1 MHKSQGD
8 GRFVDDAGRG
18 RTLMSKATPIEHIR
32 NVGVM
37 AHIDAGKTTVTE
49 RILFF
54 TGKRHK
60 LGEVHD
66 GEAKMD
72 WMIQEQERG
81 ITITSAATTTYW
93 RDHRINV
100 IDTPGHVD
108 FTAEVERSLRVL
120 DGTVALF
127 CAVGGV
133 QPQAETVWRQAD
145 KYGVPRIAFVNKMDR
160 TGADFGRVVEEIR
173 QELGANAVP
182 VVIPIGA
189 EGDFRGIVDLIDMK
203 AIYYDDAAA
212 GAAVREEPIPEDLLP
227 QARAAATLMLE
238 RVSEQDIH
246 LMEKFIEGVTPER
259 DEMVS
264 AIRRATIEGRFIPV
278 LCGAAFKNKGVRR
291 LLDAIVDF
299 LPSPVDLP
307 PVIGVG
313 SEADQELIR
322 HPRVDA
328 PLAALA
334 FKIQSDRHMGKLTYV
349 RVYSGVL
356 ENGAQIYNSS
366 VGKPQRVGRL
376 FEMHANDREPLDVL
390 RAGEV
395 GAVVGLAETLTG
407 HTLCSPSHR
416 IVLESIEFPAPVIG
430 VAVRAESR
438 DDRDK
443 LSHALHRLAEED
455 PTFVVRAN
463 QETSEVIISG
473 MGELHLEII
482 VDRLRREFGVG
493 VISDRPQVAY
503 RETILAPVDHEYK
516 HVKQT
521 GGRGQYAHMVFRIE
535 PTAPGS
541 GFQFE
546 DTVTGGKITREY
558 LAAIQRGIVEEMAA
572 GPYAGFPMVDILVT
586 VEDGSM
592 HEVDSSEQ
600 AFRTCGRMGFREA
613 CRAAG
618 LELLEPLMNVEVTA
632 PEEYT
637 GPITGNL
644 CSKRGRIA
652 GMESRANA
660 VILRAM
666 VPLAEMFGYA
676 SEVRNLTSGRGTFTM
691 QFEHYETVP
700 YSIAEQIVE
709 DRRAA
714 GKK

>member
-1 MHKSQGD
+1 
-8 GRFVDDAGRG
+8 
-18 RTLMSKATPIEHIR
+18 MSKATPIDHIR

-145 KYGVPRIAFVNKMDR
+145 KYGVPRIAFINKMDR

-189 EGDFRGIVDLIDMK
+189 EGEFRGIVDLIDMK

-212 GAAVREEPIPEDLLP
+212 GAAVREESIPEDLLP
-227 QARAAATLMLE
+227 QARAAAALMFE

-246 LMEKFIEGVTPER
+246 LMEKFIEGVAPER

-322 HPRVDA
+322 HPRIDA

-395 GAVVGLAETLTG
+395 GAVVGLGETLTG
-407 HTLCSPSHR
+407 HTLCSPNHR

-535 PTAPGS
+535 PTDPGS

-558 LAAIQRGIVEEMAA
+558 LAAIERGIVEEMAA

-618 LELLEPLMNVEVTA
+618 LELLEPIMNVEVTA

>member
-1 MHKSQGD
+1 
-8 GRFVDDAGRG
+8 
-18 RTLMSKATPIEHIR
+18 MSKATPIEHIR
-32 NVGVM
+32 NVGIM

-160 TGADFGRVVEEIR
+160 TGADFERVVEEIR

-212 GAAVREEPIPEDLLP
+212 GAAIREEPVPEDLLP
-227 QARAAATLMLE
+227 QARAAAALMLE

-259 DEMVS
+259 DEIVS

-322 HPRVDA
+322 HPRTDA

-356 ENGAQIYNSS
+356 ENGAQLYNSS

-376 FEMHANDREPLDVL
+376 FEMHANDREPIDVL

-395 GAVVGLAETLTG
+395 GAVVGLGETLTG
-407 HTLCSPSHR
+407 HTLCSPNHP

-482 VDRLRREFGVG
+482 IDRLRREFGVG

-535 PTAPGS
+535 PTDPGS

-613 CRAAG
+613 CRVAG
-618 LELLEPLMNVEVTA
+618 LELLEPIMNVEVTA
-632 PEEYT
+632 PEDHT

-644 CSKRGRIA
+644 CSKRGRIL

-714 GKK
+714 RK

>member
-1 MHKSQGD
+1 
-8 GRFVDDAGRG
+8 
-18 RTLMSKATPIEHIR
+18 MSKATPIEHIR

-145 KYGVPRIAFVNKMDR
+145 KYGVPRIAFINKMDR
-160 TGADFGRVVEEIR
+160 TGADFERVVEEIR

-203 AIYYDDAAA
+203 AIYYDDASA
-212 GAAVREEPIPEDLLP
+212 GAAVREEPVPEDLLP
-227 QARAAATLMLE
+227 QARAAAALMLE
-238 RVSEQDIH
+238 RVSEQDVH
-246 LMEKFIEGVTPER
+246 LMEKFIEGVPPER

-313 SEADQELIR
+313 LESDQELIR
-322 HPRVDA
+322 HPRSDA

-356 ENGAQIYNSS
+356 ENGAQLYNSS

-395 GAVVGLAETLTG
+395 GAVVGLGETLTG
-407 HTLCSPSHR
+407 HTLCSPNHP

-430 VAVRAESR
+430 VAVKAESR

-482 VDRLRREFGVG
+482 IDRLRREFGVG

-535 PTAPGS
+535 PTDPGS

-613 CRAAG
+613 CRMAG
-618 LELLEPLMNVEVTA
+618 LELLEPIMNVEVTA
-632 PEEYT
+632 PEEHT

-644 CSKRGRIA
+644 CSKRGRIL
-652 GMESRANA
+652 GLESRANA

>member
-1 MHKSQGD
+1 
-8 GRFVDDAGRG
+8 
-18 RTLMSKATPIEHIR
+18 MSKATPIEHIR
-32 NVGVM
+32 NVGIM

-120 DGTVALF
+120 DGTAALF

-145 KYGVPRIAFVNKMDR
+145 KYGVPRIAFINKMDR
-160 TGADFGRVVEEIR
+160 TGADFERVVEEIR

-212 GAAVREEPIPEDLLP
+212 GAAIREEPVPEDLLP
-227 QARAAATLMLE
+227 QARAAAALMLE

-259 DEMVS
+259 DEIVS

-313 SEADQELIR
+313 SEADRELIR
-322 HPRVDA
+322 HPRTDA

-356 ENGAQIYNSS
+356 ENGAQLYNSS

-376 FEMHANDREPLDVL
+376 FEMHANDREPVDVL

-395 GAVVGLAETLTG
+395 GAVVGLGETLTG
-407 HTLCSPSHR
+407 HTLCSPNHP

-455 PTFVVRAN
+455 PTFIVRAN

-482 VDRLRREFGVG
+482 IDRLRREFGVG

-535 PTAPGS
+535 PTDPGS

-613 CRAAG
+613 CRVAG
-618 LELLEPLMNVEVTA
+618 LELLEPIMNVEVTA
-632 PEEYT
+632 PEEHT

-644 CSKRGRIA
+644 CSKRGRIL

-714 GKK
+714 RK

>member
-1 MHKSQGD
+1 
-8 GRFVDDAGRG
+8 
-18 RTLMSKATPIEHIR
+18 MSKATPIEQIR

-145 KYGVPRIAFVNKMDR
+145 KYGVPRIAFINKMDR
-160 TGADFGRVVEEIR
+160 TGADFERVVEEIR

-227 QARAAATLMLE
+227 QARAAAALMLE

-246 LMEKFIEGVTPER
+246 LMEKFIEGVPPER

-313 SEADQELIR
+313 LESDQELIR
-322 HPRVDA
+322 HPRSDA

-356 ENGAQIYNSS
+356 ENGAHLYNSS

-395 GAVVGLAETLTG
+395 GAVVGLGETLTG
-407 HTLCSPSHR
+407 HTLCSPNHP

-535 PTAPGS
+535 PTDPGS

-613 CRAAG
+613 CRMAG
-618 LELLEPLMNVEVTA
+618 LELLEPIMNVEVTA
-632 PEEYT
+632 PEEHT

-644 CSKRGRIA
+644 CSKRGRIL

-660 VILRAM
+660 VILQAM

-714 GKK
+714 SKK

>member
-1 MHKSQGD
+1 
-8 GRFVDDAGRG
+8 
-18 RTLMSKATPIEHIR
+18 MSKATPIEHIR
-32 NVGVM
+32 NVGIM

-160 TGADFGRVVEEIR
+160 TGADFERVVEEIR

-212 GAAVREEPIPEDLLP
+212 GAAIREEPVPEDLLP
-227 QARAAATLMLE
+227 QARAAAALMLE

-259 DEMVS
+259 DEIVS

-322 HPRVDA
+322 HPRTDA

-356 ENGAQIYNSS
+356 ENGAQLYNSS

-376 FEMHANDREPLDVL
+376 FEMHANDREPIDVL

-395 GAVVGLAETLTG
+395 GAVVGLGETLTG
-407 HTLCSPSHR
+407 HTLCSPNHP

-482 VDRLRREFGVG
+482 IDRLRREFGVG

-535 PTAPGS
+535 PTDPGS

-613 CRAAG
+613 CRVAG
-618 LELLEPLMNVEVTA
+618 LELLEPIMNVEVTA
-632 PEEYT
+632 PEEHT

-644 CSKRGRIA
+644 CSKRGRIL

-714 GKK
+714 RK

>member
-1 MHKSQGD
+1 
-8 GRFVDDAGRG
+8 
-18 RTLMSKATPIEHIR
+18 MSKATPIEHIR
-32 NVGVM
+32 NVGIM

-54 TGKRHK
+54 TGKRHR

-145 KYGVPRIAFVNKMDR
+145 KYGVPRIAFINKMDR
-160 TGADFGRVVEEIR
+160 TGADFDRVVEEIR

-203 AIYYDDAAA
+203 AIYYDAAES
-212 GAAVREEPIPEDLLP
+212 GASIREEPIPEDLLP
-227 QARAAATLMLE
+227 QARAAAALMLE

-246 LMEKFIEGVTPER
+246 LMEKYIEGVAPGR

-322 HPRVDA
+322 HPRSDA

-356 ENGAQIYNSS
+356 ENGAQLYNSS

-376 FEMHANDREPLDVL
+376 FEMHANDREPIDVL

-395 GAVVGLAETLTG
+395 GAVVGLGETLTG
-407 HTLCSPSHR
+407 HTLCSPNHP

-430 VAVRAESR
+430 VAVKAESR

-455 PTFVVRAN
+455 PTFIVRAN

-558 LAAIQRGIVEEMAA
+558 LAAIERGIVEEMAA

-632 PEEYT
+632 PEEHT

-644 CSKRGRIA
+644 CSKRGRIV

>member
-1 MHKSQGD
+1 
-8 GRFVDDAGRG
+8 
-18 RTLMSKATPIEHIR
+18 MSTSTPIERIR
-32 NVGVM
+32 NVGIM

-60 LGEVHD
+60 IGEVHD
-66 GEAKMD
+66 GAAKMD
-72 WMIQEQERG
+72 WMVQEQERG

-145 KYGVPRIAFVNKMDR
+145 KYGVPRIAFINKMDR
-160 TGADFGRVVEEIR
+160 TGADFARVVEEIR
-173 QELGANAVP
+173 DELGANAVP

-189 EGDFRGIVDLIDMK
+189 EAEFRGIVDLIDMR
-203 AIYYDDAAA
+203 ALYYDDSSL
-212 GAAVREEPIPEDLLP
+212 GTEVREEPIPADMVDVA
-227 QARAAATLMLE
+227 QAAAAIMLE
-238 RVSEQDIH
+238 RISEQDDG
-246 LMEKFIEGVTPER
+246 LMAKFIEGVAPER
-259 DEMVS
+259 GEVLAAM
-264 AIRRATIEGRFIPV
+264 RRATIDGRFIPV
-278 LCGAAFKNKGVRR
+278 LCGAGFKNKGVRR

-307 PVIGVG
+307 PVIGVH
-313 SEADQELIR
+313 SETDGELIR
-322 HPRVDA
+322 HPRVDG

-349 RVYSGVL
+349 RVYSGSL
-356 ENGAQIYNSS
+356 ENGAHLLNSS

-376 FEMHANDREPLDVL
+376 FEMHANDREPIDVL

-395 GAVVGLAETLTG
+395 GAIVGLGDTLTG
-407 HTLCSPSHR
+407 HTLCSPGHP

-430 VAVRAESR
+430 VAVRPVSR

-455 PTFVVRAN
+455 PTFIVRADS
-463 QETSEVIISG
+463 ETGEVVISG

-482 VDRLRREFGVG
+482 VDRLKREFGVD
-493 VISDRPQVAY
+493 VTSDRPQVAY
-503 RETILAPVDHEYK
+503 RETILAPLEHEYK

-521 GGRGQYAHMVFRIE
+521 GGRGQYAHMFFRIE
-535 PTAPGS
+535 PTDPGS

-546 DTVTGGKITREY
+546 DDVSGGKISREY
-558 LAAIQRGIVEEMAA
+558 LAAIERGIVEEMAA
-572 GPYAGFPMVDILVT
+572 GPYAGFPMVDIRVT
-586 VEDGSM
+586 ILDGSM

-613 CRAAG
+613 CLASG
-618 LELLEPLMNVEVTA
+618 LELLEPIMSVEVTA
-632 PEEYT
+632 PEDTT
-637 GPITGNL
+637 GPVTGNL
-644 CSKRGRIA
+644 CSKRGRII
-652 GMESRANA
+652 GMDNRASA
-660 VILRAM
+660 VILHAA

-691 QFEHYETVP
+691 QFEHYESVP
-700 YSIAEQIVE
+700 YGIAEEIVAS
-709 DRRAA
+709 RRAA
-714 GKK
+714 RK

>member
-1 MHKSQGD
+1 
-8 GRFVDDAGRG
+8 
-18 RTLMSKATPIEHIR
+18 MSKATPIEHIR

-100 IDTPGHVD
+100 IDTPCHVD

-145 KYGVPRIAFVNKMDR
+145 KYGVPRIAFINKMDR
-160 TGADFGRVVEEIR
+160 TGADFERVVEEIR

-212 GAAVREEPIPEDLLP
+212 GAAVREESIPEDLLP
-227 QARAAATLMLE
+227 QARAAAALMFE

-246 LMEKFIEGVTPER
+246 LMEKFIEGVAPER

-322 HPRVDA
+322 HPRIDA

-407 HTLCSPSHR
+407 HTLCSPNHR

-546 DTVTGGKITREY
+546 DTVTGGRITREY

-644 CSKRGRIA
+644 CSKRGRIV

-676 SEVRNLTSGRGTFTM
+676 SEVRSLTSGRGTFTM

>member
-1 MHKSQGD
+1 MD
-8 GRFVDDAGRG
+8 R
-18 RTLMSKATPIEHIR
+18 IR
-32 NVGVM
+32 NVGIM

-93 RDHRINV
+93 RGHRINV

-160 TGADFGRVVEEIR
+160 TGADFWRVVEEIR

-189 EGDFRGIVDLIDMK
+189 ESDFRGIVDVIDMK
-203 AIYYDDAAA
+203 ALYYDESPQGTD
-212 GAAVREEPIPEDLLP
+212 VREEPIPPDLLET
-227 QARAAATLMLE
+227 ARAAQAQLIE
-238 RVSEQDIH
+238 RISEQDDL
-246 LMEKFIEGVTPER
+246 LMEKFIEGVEPER
-259 DEMVS
+259 DEIVA

-278 LCGAAFKNKGVRR
+278 LCGAGFKNKGVRR

-307 PVIGVG
+307 PVIGVNAETDG
-313 SEADQELIR
+313 ELIR
-322 HPRVDA
+322 HPRADG

-334 FKIQSDRHMGKLTYV
+334 FKIQADRHMGKLTYV
-349 RVYSGVL
+349 RVYSGRL
-356 ENGAQIYNSS
+356 ESGAHLVNSS
-366 VGKPQRVGRL
+366 IGKAQRVGRL
-376 FEMHANDREPLDVL
+376 FEMHANDREPIEALQ
-390 RAGEV
+390 AGDV
-395 GAVVGLAETLTG
+395 GAVVGLSDTLTG
-407 HTLCSPSHR
+407 HTLCSSDHP

-430 VAVRAESR
+430 VAVRPESR

-443 LSHALHRLAEED
+443 LSQALHRLAEED
-455 PTFVVRAN
+455 PTFIVRSDAETGEVV
-463 QETSEVIISG
+463 ISG

-482 VDRLRREFGVG
+482 VDRLRREFGVA
-493 VISDRPQVAY
+493 VTSDRPQVAY
-503 RETILAPVDHEYK
+503 RETILAPVDHEYR

-535 PTAPGS
+535 PSEPGS

-546 DTVTGGKITREY
+546 DEVSGGKISREY
-558 LAAIQRGIVEEMAA
+558 LAAIERGIVEEMTS
-572 GPYAGFPMVDILVT
+572 GPYAGFPMVDIRVT
-586 VEDGSM
+586 ITDGSM

-613 CRAAG
+613 CLAAG
-618 LELLEPLMNVEVTA
+618 LELLEPIMSVEVTA

-637 GPITGNL
+637 GPLTGNL

-652 GMESRANA
+652 GMDTRSNA
-660 VILRAM
+660 VMLRAS

-700 YSIAEQIVE
+700 YSIAEGIVE
-709 DRRAA
+709 ARRAA
-714 GKK
+714 RG

>member
-1 MHKSQGD
+1 
-8 GRFVDDAGRG
+8 
-18 RTLMSKATPIEHIR
+18 MSKATPIEHIR

-145 KYGVPRIAFVNKMDR
+145 KYGVPRIAFINKMDR
-160 TGADFGRVVEEIR
+160 TGADFERVVEEIR

-212 GAAVREEPIPEDLLP
+212 GAAVREEPVPEDMLP
-227 QARAAATLMLE
+227 QARAAAALMLE

-246 LMEKFIEGVTPER
+246 LMEKFIEGVPPER

-313 SEADQELIR
+313 LESDQELIR
-322 HPRVDA
+322 HPRSDA

-356 ENGAQIYNSS
+356 ENGAQLYNSS

-395 GAVVGLAETLTG
+395 GAVVGLGETLTG
-407 HTLCSPSHR
+407 HTLCSPNHP

-613 CRAAG
+613 CRMAG
-618 LELLEPLMNVEVTA
+618 LELLEPIMNVEVTA
-632 PEEYT
+632 PEEHT

-644 CSKRGRIA
+644 CSKRGRIL
-652 GMESRANA
+652 GLESRANA

>member
-1 MHKSQGD
+1 
-8 GRFVDDAGRG
+8 
-18 RTLMSKATPIEHIR
+18 
-32 NVGVM
+32 
-37 AHIDAGKTTVTE
+37 
-49 RILFF
+49 
-54 TGKRHK
+54 
-60 LGEVHD
+60 
-66 GEAKMD
+66 
-72 WMIQEQERG
+72 
-81 ITITSAATTTYW
+81 
-93 RDHRINV
+93 
-100 IDTPGHVD
+100 
-108 FTAEVERSLRVL
+108 
-120 DGTVALF
+120 
-127 CAVGGV
+127 
-133 QPQAETVWRQAD
+133 
-145 KYGVPRIAFVNKMDR
+145 MDR

-644 CSKRGRIA
+644 CSKRGRIV

>member
-1 MHKSQGD
+1 
-8 GRFVDDAGRG
+8 
-18 RTLMSKATPIEHIR
+18 MSKATPIEHIR
-32 NVGVM
+32 NVGIM

-145 KYGVPRIAFVNKMDR
+145 KYGVPRIAFINKMDR
-160 TGADFGRVVEEIR
+160 TGADFERVVEEIR

-227 QARAAATLMLE
+227 QARAAAALMIE

-246 LMEKFIEGVTPER
+246 LMDKFIEGITPER

-313 SEADQELIR
+313 LEADQELIR
-322 HPRVDA
+322 HPRTDA

-356 ENGAQIYNSS
+356 ENGAQLYNSS

-376 FEMHANDREPLDVL
+376 FEMHANDREPIDVL

-395 GAVVGLAETLTG
+395 GAVVGLGETLTG
-407 HTLCSPSHR
+407 HTLCSPNHP

-430 VAVRAESR
+430 VAVKAESR

-482 VDRLRREFGVG
+482 IDRLRREFGVR

-546 DTVTGGKITREY
+546 DTVTGGRITREY

-644 CSKRGRIA
+644 CSKRGRIV

>member
-1 MHKSQGD
+1 
-8 GRFVDDAGRG
+8 
-18 RTLMSKATPIEHIR
+18 
-32 NVGVM
+32 
-37 AHIDAGKTTVTE
+37 
-49 RILFF
+49 
-54 TGKRHK
+54 
-60 LGEVHD
+60 VHD

-93 RDHRINV
+93 RNHRINV

-145 KYGVPRIAFVNKMDR
+145 KYGVPRIAFINKMDR

-189 EGDFRGIVDLIDMK
+189 EGEFRGIVDLIDMK

-212 GAAVREEPIPEDLLP
+212 GAAVREEPVPEDLLP
-227 QARAAATLMLE
+227 QARAAAALMFE

-246 LMEKFIEGVTPER
+246 LMEKFIEGVVPER

-322 HPRVDA
+322 HPRIDA

-395 GAVVGLAETLTG
+395 GAVVGLGETLTG
-407 HTLCSPSHR
+407 HTLCSPNHP

-535 PTAPGS
+535 PTNPGS

-618 LELLEPLMNVEVTA
+618 LELLEPIMNVEVTA

-714 GKK
+714 SKK

>member
-1 MHKSQGD
+1 
-8 GRFVDDAGRG
+8 
-18 RTLMSKATPIEHIR
+18 MSKATPIEQIR
-32 NVGVM
+32 NVGIM

-145 KYGVPRIAFVNKMDR
+145 KYGVPRIAFINKMDR
-160 TGADFGRVVEEIR
+160 TGADFVRVVDEIR

-227 QARAAATLMLE
+227 QARAAAALMLE
-238 RVSEQDIH
+238 RVSEQDVH

-313 SEADQELIR
+313 LEADQELIR
-322 HPRVDA
+322 HPRTDA

-356 ENGAQIYNSS
+356 ENGAQLYNSS

-376 FEMHANDREPLDVL
+376 FEMHANDREPIDVL

-395 GAVVGLAETLTG
+395 GAVVGLGETLTG
-407 HTLCSPSHR
+407 HTLCSPNHP

-430 VAVRAESR
+430 VAVKAESR

-482 VDRLRREFGVG
+482 IDRLRREFGVA

-535 PTAPGS
+535 PTEPGS

-546 DTVTGGKITREY
+546 DTVTGGRITREY
-558 LAAIQRGIVEEMAA
+558 LAAIQRGIVEEMSA

-644 CSKRGRIA
+644 CSKRGRIV
-652 GMESRANA
+652 GMDSRANA

-714 GKK
+714 GRK

>member
-1 MHKSQGD
+1 
-8 GRFVDDAGRG
+8 
-18 RTLMSKATPIEHIR
+18 MSKATPIEHIR
-32 NVGVM
+32 NVGIM

-145 KYGVPRIAFVNKMDR
+145 KYGVPRIAFINKMDR
-160 TGADFGRVVEEIR
+160 TGADFERVVEEIR

-212 GAAVREEPIPEDLLP
+212 GAAIREEPVPEDLLP
-227 QARAAATLMLE
+227 QARAAAALMLE

-259 DEMVS
+259 DEIAS

-313 SEADQELIR
+313 SEADRELIR
-322 HPRVDA
+322 HPRTDA

-356 ENGAQIYNSS
+356 ENGAQLYNSS

-395 GAVVGLAETLTG
+395 GAVVGLGETLTG
-407 HTLCSPSHR
+407 HTLCSPNHP

-482 VDRLRREFGVG
+482 IDRLRREFGVG

-535 PTAPGS
+535 PTDPGS

-546 DTVTGGKITREY
+546 DTVTGGRITREY

-618 LELLEPLMNVEVTA
+618 LELLEPIMNVEVTA
-632 PEEYT
+632 PEDHT

-644 CSKRGRIA
+644 CSKRGRIL

-714 GKK
+714 RK

>member
-1 MHKSQGD
+1 
-8 GRFVDDAGRG
+8 
-18 RTLMSKATPIEHIR
+18 MSKATPIEHIR
-32 NVGVM
+32 NVGIM

-120 DGTVALF
+120 DGTAALF

-145 KYGVPRIAFVNKMDR
+145 KYGVPRIAFINKMDR
-160 TGADFGRVVEEIR
+160 TGADFERVVEEIR

-212 GAAVREEPIPEDLLP
+212 GAAIREEPVPEDLLP
-227 QARAAATLMLE
+227 QARAAAALMLE

-246 LMEKFIEGVTPER
+246 LMEKFIEGITPER
-259 DEMVS
+259 DEIVS

-322 HPRVDA
+322 RPRTDA

-356 ENGAQIYNSS
+356 ENGAQLYNSS

-376 FEMHANDREPLDVL
+376 FEMHANDREPIDVL

-395 GAVVGLAETLTG
+395 GAVVGLGETLTG
-407 HTLCSPSHR
+407 HTLCSPNHP

-482 VDRLRREFGVG
+482 IDRLRREFGVG

-535 PTAPGS
+535 PTDPGS

-613 CRAAG
+613 CRVAG
-618 LELLEPLMNVEVTA
+618 LELLEPIMNVEVTT
-632 PEEYT
+632 PEDHT

-644 CSKRGRIA
+644 CSKRGRIL

-709 DRRAA
+709 DRHAA
-714 GKK
+714 GKKK